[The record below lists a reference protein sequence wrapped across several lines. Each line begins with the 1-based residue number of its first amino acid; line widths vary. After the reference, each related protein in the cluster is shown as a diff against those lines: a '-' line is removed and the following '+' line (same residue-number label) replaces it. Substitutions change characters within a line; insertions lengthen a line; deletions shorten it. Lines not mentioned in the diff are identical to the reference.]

1 MYEGEQT
8 MRADSAG
15 PAASQEHGA
24 LTASGNARVRVAG
37 ADEIHDGYDGTENAS
52 RSAKPLSY
60 QNIASRPRGTPTTSP
75 PERTPRRTR
84 AITDQGTF
92 S

>member
-60 QNIASRPRGTPTTSP
+60 QNIASRPPWNTDHIPARAHSP
-75 PERTPRRTR
+75 PNARNH
-84 AITDQGTF
+84 
-92 S
+92 